1 MFKTST
7 SGVNAISSPY
17 SGISVSGNTVTLTL
31 STALT
36 ASETATVQYTAAA
49 NDQTSAVVQDT
60 AGNDMVTLSAF
71 SLSAVPVVS
80 GFVVSDVGN
89 SNGTNRGKAS
99 EAVTVQVNFSEA
111 VTLSASTTYTAR
123 VQIGSNSANYI
134 DATLATSAGTQTAT
148 NSYSFSGTLPAT
160 TGLASNALTLI
171 SLSGSGITGSNS
183 RALTQTSYSTLSSNS
198 YLVDSDA
205 PTLTIS
211 SAIAGQT
218 LNKTNLGAGNT
229 ATITFNFT
237 EDPGSSFT
245 WNGSSGDITVTG
257 GTLSALWGAGQN
269 RYATFVPT
277 PNSSGTAS
285 ISVAAGSYTDAAGNA
300 GGAGTRTISYDTQ
313 PPLTPIIKLGSG
325 VLGGATPAEMA
336 QASGVVTVEA
346 ELGQAVTVSFVTT
359 GSSTISKNIT
369 GQGKG
374 VAVPVTLSQ
383 TEVNSLGITQLNTI
397 NVSATAT
404 DGASNQ
410 SKSTTSFSYYRT
422 PPAPVAYVFRDSGLN
437 FDDGITNDSFVE
449 VDAISVPAGA
459 VAVYTTDAGATWTPV
474 TGGGFYLT
482 KNTTFVANTVG
493 VKNIDAA
500 GNSQIPTYIYF
511 NNANYSTI
519 TIDTIAPDAPGVT
532 LLDGL
537 GNSANGATAQI
548 TAESGSR
555 VVVTFSDGT
564 RSIPKTVNGLGSGT
578 TVNATLAASDFG
590 PGAAQ
595 LRDGPITVTAVA
607 TDLAG
612 NVGAANTS
620 QFVRNSSTPGLSV
633 KSGQDAFVNS
643 TESGVDV
650 YVYTPALASGDT
662 LQLQLGGNNLGSAY
676 SVTAS
681 DVTAGR
687 VALTINK
694 AALTGGDGQKSI
706 TAVLTHNG
714 NTPTNSATPLLL
726 TLDTG
731 VPLAPTLQ
739 LDGSL
744 LNGASLVEAIAST
757 GVVFVNAESAA
768 SVAVTFTD
776 SANRRIVKKV
786 SGQGINTPVAVAL
799 VADDIGSRA
808 DQLHDGTITINA
820 IATDAAGNASPVGSS
835 SFALYGTAPAA
846 PALAL
851 GTGVEG
857 GATQAEAVAAT
868 GVLRISGQS
877 GTTAWLTFSDG
888 VRTLNK
894 TQLLTGGS
902 DAVLLAATEIG
913 NGVAQLHDGTITVSG
928 VQVDVAGNVSP
939 VANARFVLDTV
950 APRLDLHS
958 TTPAPAP
965 APPSPPPTPPAL
977 TAAPPY
983 CPAWP
988 P

>member
-1 MFKTST
+1 MDST
-7 SGVNAISSPY
+7 
-17 SGISVSGNTVTLTL
+17 
-31 STALT
+31 
-36 ASETATVQYTAAA
+36 
-49 NDQTSAVVQDT
+49 
-60 AGNDMVTLSAF
+60 
-71 SLSAVPVVS
+71 
-80 GFVVSDVGN
+80 
-89 SNGTNRGKAS
+89 
-99 EAVTVQVNFSEA
+99 
-111 VTLSASTTYTAR
+111 
-123 VQIGSNSANYI
+123 
-134 DATLATSAGTQTAT
+134 
-148 NSYSFSGTLPAT
+148 
-160 TGLASNALTLI
+160 
-171 SLSGSGITGSNS
+171 
-183 RALTQTSYSTLSSNS
+183 
-198 YLVDSDA
+198 A

-237 EDPGSSFT
+237 EDPGSSFA
-245 WNGSSGDITVTG
+245 WDGSSGDITVTG
-257 GTLSALWGAGQN
+257 GTLSALWGAGQK

-277 PNSSGTAS
+277 PNSSGVAS

-300 GGAGTRTISYDTQ
+300 GAGTASPTTISYDTQ

-325 VLGGATPAEMA
+325 VLGGATAAEMA

-346 ELGQAVTVSFVTT
+346 ELGQAVTVRFVTT
-359 GSSTISKNIT
+359 AGITISKNIT
-369 GQGKG
+369 GQGNG
-374 VAVPVTLSQ
+374 VAVPVVLTSA
-383 TEVNSLGITQLNTI
+383 EVTSINGNNGTTI
-397 NVSATAT
+397 SVTATAS
-404 DGASNQ
+404 DGAGNQ
-410 SKSTTSFSYYRT
+410 SKSSTSFAYKSVNT
-422 PPAPVAYVFRDSGLN
+422 IPVFYFLSDSGSD
-437 FDDGITNDSFVE
+437 FADGITNNPFITIQADAALIGYTYFYSVDS
-449 VDAISVPAGA
+449 G
-459 VAVYTTDAGATWTPV
+459 TTWTPAPN
-474 TGGGFYLT
+474 TGFYLS
-482 KNTTFVANTVG
+482 KNTTYPVNSIKL
-493 VKNIDAA
+493 KNVDNF
-500 GNSQIPTYIYF
+500 GNAFIE
-511 NNANYSTI
+511 ALDYSVPV

-548 TAESGSR
+548 TAESGSS

-564 RSIPKTVNGLGSGT
+564 RSIPKTITGLGSGSA
-578 TVNATLAASDFG
+578 VNATLAVSDFG
-590 PGAAQ
+590 LGAAQ

-620 QFVRNSSTPGLSV
+620 QFARNSSTPALLI

-650 YVYTPALASGDT
+650 FVYTAALASGDT

-714 NTPTNSATPLLL
+714 TPTTSAALLL

-744 LNGASLVEAIAST
+744 LNGASLVEAIANT

-799 VADDIGSRA
+799 LADDIGSRS
-808 DQLHDGTITINA
+808 DQLHDGTITISA
-820 IATDAAGNASPVGSS
+820 IATDAAGNASTAGSS
-835 SFALYGTAPAA
+835 SFTLYANAPAA
-846 PALAL
+846 APTLVLAPEIVGL
-851 GTGVEG
+851 VSQPEAYSPTG
-857 GATQAEAVAAT
+857 
-868 GVLRISGQS
+868 LLNISGQS

-888 VRTLNK
+888 VRTLHK
-894 TQLLTGGS
+894 TQLLTGGT
-902 DAVLLAATEIG
+902 DTVVLEGHETG
-913 NGVAQLHDGTITVSG
+913 TGTAQLHNGTITVSG
-928 VQVDVAGNVSP
+928 VQVDAAGNISP
-939 VANARFVLDTV
+939 VANTRFELEALAPTLDLNSGTAGTDTSTTILAANASSFGTNTRILPLV
-950 APRLDLHS
+950 APVPDNDVQKITLSFTDVGSNMLRPGDRLKVGSVGATVQDLDLNTITDLPATSVTLGSVTGLDYAYNAS
-958 TTPAPAP
+958 TNLLTLSMHDGSAFTGSTIASLLGELQFRNSS
-965 APPSPPPTPPAL
+965 ATIPTGTRDFSVQLIDIAGNN
-977 TAAPPY
+977 TFATGSVVI
-983 CPAWP
+983 
-988 P
+988 